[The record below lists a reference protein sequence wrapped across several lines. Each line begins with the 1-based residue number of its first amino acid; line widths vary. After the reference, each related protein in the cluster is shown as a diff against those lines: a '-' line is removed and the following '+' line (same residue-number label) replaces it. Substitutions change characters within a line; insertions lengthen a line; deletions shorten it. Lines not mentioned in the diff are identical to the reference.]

1 MKLSGDIRKKIRQGI
16 LSAYPSITKLK
27 MMVDDELGHN
37 LDAIAGGGNLEV
49 VVFNLIITAE
59 SQGWLED
66 LIRAAS
72 NSNPGNSDLKDI
84 AEKLLSNSPET
95 LFVPP
100 ANTSMGQTTPV
111 GQTTQQQKI
120 LILSAIP
127 DGLRLDREIR
137 KIESGIRRAT
147 NRDLFEVKIKTA
159 VRPKDIRRAIAEEQ
173 PQIVHFCGHGEE
185 DGSLRLEDDGG
196 NHKLVAPEGLAFLFK
211 LHADY
216 VKCVVLNACYS
227 EKPAEEI
234 SQYINYVIGM
244 NNPITDNTALVFS
257 EGFYDGLGYISN
269 NQDVFQRAFDEGMV
283 AIQMENP
290 SQGSVPVLKIKE
302 QG

>member
-1 MKLSGDIRKKIRQGI
+1 MKLSGDLRKKIRQAI
-16 LSAYPSITKLK
+16 LGAYPSIAKLK

-49 VVFNLIITAE
+49 VVFNLIIAAE

-72 NSNPGNSDLKDI
+72 NSSGNVYLKDI
-84 AEKLLSNSPET
+84 AKELLSNSPEK
-95 LFVPP
+95 LSVPP
-100 ANTSMGQTTPV
+100 VYNSV

-137 KIESGIRRAT
+137 KIESAIRRAT

-173 PQIVHFCGHGEE
+173 PQIVHFCGHGEK
-185 DGSLRLEDDGG
+185 DGSLQLEDDRG
-196 NHKLVAPEGLAFLFK
+196 NHKSIAPEGLAFLFK

-227 EKPAEEI
+227 EKPAETI

-244 NNPITDNTALVFS
+244 NSAIADNAALVFS

-269 NQDVFQRAFDEGMV
+269 NQDMFQRAFDEGMV
-283 AIQMENP
+283 AIQLESP
-290 SQGSVPVLKIKE
+290 LQGSVPVLKIKE
-302 QG
+302 Q

>member
-1 MKLSGDIRKKIRQGI
+1 MKLSGDLRKKIRQAI
-16 LSAYPSITKLK
+16 LGAYPTITSLK

-37 LDAIAGGGNLEV
+37 LDAIAGGSNLEV
-49 VVFNLIITAE
+49 VVFNLIIAAE

-72 NSNPGNSDLKDI
+72 KSNPKNSDLKDI
-84 AEKLLSNSPET
+84 AEKLLSK
-95 LFVPP
+95 
-100 ANTSMGQTTPV
+100 

-120 LILSAIP
+120 LILTAIP
-127 DGLRLDREIR
+127 DGLGLDREIR
-137 KIESGIRRAT
+137 KIGSAIERAT

-159 VRPKDIRRAIAEEQ
+159 VRPKDIRREIAEEQ
-173 PQIVHFCGHGEE
+173 PQIVHFCGHGEK

-196 NHKLVAPEGLAFLFK
+196 NHKSVAPEGLAFLFK

-227 EKPAEEI
+227 EKPAEAI

-244 NNPITDNTALVFS
+244 NNPITDNAALVFS

-290 SQGSVPVLKIKE
+290 SQGSTPILKRKE
-302 QG
+302 Q